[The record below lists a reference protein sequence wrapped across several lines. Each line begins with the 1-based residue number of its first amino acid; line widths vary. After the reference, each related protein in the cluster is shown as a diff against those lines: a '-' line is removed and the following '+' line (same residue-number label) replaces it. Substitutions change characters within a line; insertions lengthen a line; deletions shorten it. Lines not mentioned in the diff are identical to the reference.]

1 MLQEALQLAS
11 FLLKLLI
18 RFVEFLSDDILR
30 DLLYVDVTL
39 GQLVGKLLAELVAFP
54 ERCGLGVFEDCAILD
69 HLVLMGH
76 HAAQILRRQE
86 HKVVIVAGHLLF
98 ADTGFA
104 RDQVKQLVCLLPR
117 TLILTLVFL
126 DQLGKL

>member
-1 MLQEALQLAS
+1 MQLAS
-11 FLLKLLI
+11 FLLKPLI
-18 RFVEFLSDDILR
+18 RFVEFLGDDILR
-30 DLLYVDVTL
+30 DLLYVDVAL
-39 GQLVGKLLAELVAFP
+39 GQFVGKLLAELVALP
-54 ERCGLGVFEDCAILD
+54 ERRGLGVLEDCAVLD

-98 ADTGFA
+98 VDAGFA
-104 RDQVKQLVCLLPR
+104 RNQVKQLVGLLPR
-117 TLILTLVFL
+117 TLVLTLVFL